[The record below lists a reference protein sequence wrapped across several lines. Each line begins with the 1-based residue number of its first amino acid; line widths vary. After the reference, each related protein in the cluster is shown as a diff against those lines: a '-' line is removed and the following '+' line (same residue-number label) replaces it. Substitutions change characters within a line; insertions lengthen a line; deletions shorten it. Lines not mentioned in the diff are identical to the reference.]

1 MNEGGYIGTVGD
13 ETTSDALKS
22 MLKIREIVQ
31 KKKYISK
38 LKVFDF
44 E

>member
-1 MNEGGYIGTVGD
+1 LSEGGYIGTVGD
-13 ETTSDALKS
+13 VTASDVLKS
-22 MLKIREIVQ
+22 MLKIREIIQ
-31 KKKYISK
+31 RKKHISK

>member
-1 MNEGGYIGTVGD
+1 MSEGGYIGTVGD
-13 ETTSDALKS
+13 GTTFDALKR
-22 MLKIREIVQ
+22 MLKIRETI
-31 KKKYISK
+31 KKKKHISK